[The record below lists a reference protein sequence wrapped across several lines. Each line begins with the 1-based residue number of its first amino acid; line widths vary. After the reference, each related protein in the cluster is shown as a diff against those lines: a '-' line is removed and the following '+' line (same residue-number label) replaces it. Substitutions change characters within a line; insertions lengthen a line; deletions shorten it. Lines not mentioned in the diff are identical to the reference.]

1 MCYTSHA
8 KIFSSNVGDK
18 GIERTGVKNLSIKG
32 ISYMRKRIAFINQRY
47 GAEVNGGSEYYTM
60 LMAQKLSKKYEVE
73 ILTSKALTYDHWA
86 DYYMN
91 DVEEINGIKVRRFG
105 VRHKRM
111 RIIQKMIEK
120 MILWLH
126 LNFVWLNKILIKVQ
140 GPYVPKLIQYM
151 KENKENYD
159 AFVFVTY
166 LYYPIV
172 FGMPEVR
179 EKAVFVPT
187 AHDEVNIYFK
197 IFKHLFHLPKAF
209 VYLTE
214 EEKNFVH
221 ECFGTSDIYC
231 QVAGVGIDLPKE
243 IRAER
248 FREKYKIYGDY
259 IIYAGRV
266 ARNKGVEEML
276 RYFGQY
282 VKQNTGLSL
291 VLIGKEYMHIPA
303 DKNIISLGFVPEQD
317 KFDAIKGAK
326 ALWMPSQYESLSIAV
341 LEAMA
346 LSVPVI
352 VNGKS
357 KVLKGHC
364 CRSGGGVSY
373 LGYKEFAEGMEYLFG
388 RNYEII
394 CRNAKIYVESGYRWD
409 IIIDKWED
417 VLNHIWSKQRN

>member
-1 MCYTSHA
+1 M
-8 KIFSSNVGDK
+8 K
-18 GIERTGVKNLSIKG
+18 
-32 ISYMRKRIAFINQRY
+32 KRIAFINQRY

-60 LMAQKLSKKYEVE
+60 LMAQKLSEKFEVE

-91 DVEEINGIKVRRFG
+91 DVEEVNGIQVRRFG

-111 RIIQKMIEK
+111 RVIQKLIEK
-120 MILWLH
+120 LIIWFH

-140 GPYVPKLIQYM
+140 GPYVPELIQYM
-151 KENKENYD
+151 KENKETYD

-172 FGMPEVR
+172 FGMPEVS

-197 IFKHLFHLPKAF
+197 IFKNLFHLPKAF

-221 ECFGTSDIYC
+221 KCFGTSDIYC
-231 QVAGVGIDLPKE
+231 QVAGVGIDLPGE

-276 RYFGQY
+276 RYFRQY
-282 VKQNTGLSL
+282 VKQNTDLKL

-303 DKNIISLGFVPEQD
+303 DKNIISLGFVSEQD

-326 ALWMPSQYESLSIAV
+326 ALWMPSRYESLSIAV

-352 VNGKS
+352 VNGGS
-357 KVLKGHC
+357 EVL
-364 CRSGGGVSY
+364 RRP
-373 LGYKEFAEGMEYLFG
+373 LP
-388 RNYEII
+388 
-394 CRNAKIYVESGYRWD
+394 
-409 IIIDKWED
+409 
-417 VLNHIWSKQRN
+417 